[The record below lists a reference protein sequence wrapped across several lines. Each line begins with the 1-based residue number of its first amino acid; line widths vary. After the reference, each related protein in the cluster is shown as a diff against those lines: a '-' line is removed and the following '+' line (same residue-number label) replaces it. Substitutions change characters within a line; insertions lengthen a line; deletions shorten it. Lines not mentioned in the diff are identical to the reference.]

1 MQETEIANIGNVFLA
16 ATGNVVPNFNETT
29 EEGTGTKDRK
39 TSRSRK
45 LLRRA
50 RLWRGKDYSNPI
62 KKDFVDLH
70 KPEQGR
76 LFILDIGMIG
86 NQGVSQNKNVLSV
99 KRKLGKVF

>member
-1 MQETEIANIGNVFLA
+1 LQETEIANIGNVFLA

-76 LFILDIGMIG
+76 LFILDLGMIG
-86 NQGVSQNKNVLSV
+86 NA
-99 KRKLGKVF
+99 